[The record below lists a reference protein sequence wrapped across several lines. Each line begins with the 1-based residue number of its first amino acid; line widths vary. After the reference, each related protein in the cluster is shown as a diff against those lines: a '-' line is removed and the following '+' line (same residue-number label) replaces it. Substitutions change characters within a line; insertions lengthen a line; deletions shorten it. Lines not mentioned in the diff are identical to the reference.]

1 MKKLLKQNIIL
12 ITLNSFIVN
21 KSKKNNKTTQTLKY
35 VIADWLCAIIAWSLF
50 FFYRKITEDAQFLNN
65 IKMVFDDSNFI
76 IGIISVPIF
85 WLTLYTISGYYNNV
99 FCKSRL
105 KELGQT
111 FFVTLIGV
119 LILFFAT
126 ILNDLITSYKSYY
139 ISFIML
145 FGLQFTLTYMCRLI
159 ITTRTARKIH
169 RKEIGF
175 NTLIVGSNGNACAIY
190 NEIENQV
197 YSSGN
202 IIVGF
207 VNVFDI
213 KEYKVEKYIPHLGY
227 YKDAA
232 KIIKEHEIEEV
243 IIAIER
249 SEIETIDKI
258 LVMLGELD
266 VVVKI
271 IPIMQDILFGTVKQE
286 AIWHAP
292 LIRVTPELMPVWQ
305 QVAKRVFDVVAS
317 LMVIIIFSP
326 LYIFTAIMVKCSSPG
341 PIFYRQERIG
351 KHGKPFNMLKFRS
364 MYIDAEKMGPQLSKD
379 NDPRITPWG
388 RFMRKTRLD
397 EIPQF
402 FTVLGGKMSIV
413 GYRPERQFYIDQ
425 IVQRAPHYL
434 MLLKIKPGITSWGEV
449 KFGYASNVD
458 EMVERLKYDILYIEN
473 MNLALDIK
481 ILIYTVLIVVQGRG
495 K

>member
-1 MKKLLKQNIIL
+1 M
-12 ITLNSFIVN
+12 VR
-21 KSKKNNKTTQTLKY
+21 NNKKRQTIKY
-35 VIADWLCAIIAWSLF
+35 VVIDWFCALLAWTLF
-50 FFYRKITEDAQFLNN
+50 FFFRKHNEDPDFLSHYQL
-65 IKMVFDDSNFI
+65 VFQDKNFI
-76 IGIISVPIF
+76 IGITAVPIF
-85 WLTLYTISGYYNNV
+85 WLVLYTISNYYNNV

-119 LILFFAT
+119 VILFFVT
-126 ILNDLITSYKSYY
+126 IIDDVIVSYKSYY
-139 ISFIML
+139 VSFAVL
-145 FGLQFTLTYMCRLI
+145 FGLQFVLTYFSRLL
-159 ITTRTARKIH
+159 ITTRTIRKIH

-175 NTLIVGSNGNACAIY
+175 NTLIIGSHDNACDIY
-190 NEIENQV
+190 KEIENQK
-197 YSSGN
+197 YPSGN
-202 IIVGF
+202 IMVGF
-207 VNVFDI
+207 VNVFDW
-213 KEYKVEKYIPHLGY
+213 KEYKLEKYIPRLGY
-227 YKDAA
+227 YEDVAQVVKDND
-232 KIIKEHEIEEV
+232 IEEV

-249 SEIETIDKI
+249 SEIDTIDKI
-258 LVMLGELD
+258 LVLLESLD

-305 QVAKRVFDVVAS
+305 RVTKRIFDVVAS
-317 LMVIIIFSP
+317 LMVIVIFSP
-326 LYIFTAIMVKCSSPG
+326 LYIFTAIMVKLSSPG
-341 PIFYRQERIG
+341 PIFYKQERIG
-351 KHGKPFNMLKFRS
+351 RHGVPFNMLKFRS
-364 MYIDAEKMGPQLSKD
+364 MYIDSESAGPQLSKD

-402 FTVLGGKMSIV
+402 FTVLKGDMSIV

-425 IVQRAPHYL
+425 IVQRVPHYL

>member
-1 MKKLLKQNIIL
+1 MNRR
-12 ITLNSFIVN
+12 
-21 KSKKNNKTTQTLKY
+21 NNKTKQVLKY
-35 VIADWLCAIIAWSLF
+35 VVADWFCAFIAWGLFFCYRKTTEDTNFIDNYKTILDDPKFILGIIA
-50 FFYRKITEDAQFLNN
+50 
-65 IKMVFDDSNFI
+65 
-76 IGIISVPIF
+76 VPVF
-85 WLTLYTISGYYNNV
+85 WLMLNTVSGYYNNV
-99 FCKSRL
+99 FAKSRL

-111 FFVTLIGV
+111 FLVTLIGV
-119 LILFFAT
+119 VILFFAT
-126 ILNDLITSYKSYY
+126 ILNDVIVSYKSYY
-139 ISFIML
+139 VSFLML
-145 FGLQFTLTYMCRLI
+145 FAFQFTLTYLFRVI

-175 NTLIVGSNGNACAIY
+175 NTLIVGSNDNACTLCE
-190 NEIENQV
+190 EIDNQK

-207 VNVFDI
+207 VNVYDR
-213 KEYKVEKYIPHLGY
+213 KEYKVKKYAPHLGF
-227 YKDAA
+227 YKDAER
-232 KIIKEHEIEEV
+232 IIKEYDIEEV

-258 LVMLGELD
+258 LVILESLD

-271 IPIMQDILFGTVKQE
+271 IPIMQDIIFGSVKQE

-305 QVAKRVFDVVAS
+305 QITKRIFDIVAS
-317 LMVIIIFSP
+317 LTAIIILSP
-326 LYIFTAIMVKCSSPG
+326 VYIFTAIMVKCSSPG
-341 PIFYRQERIG
+341 PVFYKQERIG

-364 MYIDAEKMGPQLSKD
+364 MYIDAESMGPQLSKD
-379 NDPRITPWG
+379 DDPRITPWG

-425 IVQRAPHYL
+425 IVQRAPHYI

-481 ILIYTVLIVVQGRG
+481 ILIYTVLIVIQGRG

>member
-1 MKKLLKQNIIL
+1 MIN
-12 ITLNSFIVN
+12 
-21 KSKKNNKTTQTLKY
+21 KNNKKRQTIKY
-35 VIADWLCAIIAWSLF
+35 VLADWFNALIAWTLF
-50 FFYRKITEDAQFLNN
+50 FFYRKYNEDYNLFEQYQQIFE
-65 IKMVFDDSNFI
+65 DPNFI
-76 IGIISVPIF
+76 VGIICVPLF
-85 WLTLYTISGYYNNV
+85 WLVLHTVSNYYNNV
-99 FCKSRL
+99 FSKSRL

-119 LILFFAT
+119 VILFFVT
-126 ILNDLITSYKSYY
+126 MIDDVIVSYKSYY
-139 ISFIML
+139 ASFAVL
-145 FGLQFTLTYMCRLI
+145 FGLQFVLTYFCRLI
-159 ITTRTARKIH
+159 ITTRTARRIH

-175 NTLIVGSNGNACAIY
+175 NTLIMGSHDNACDIY
-190 NEIENQV
+190 KDLEKQM

-207 VNVFDI
+207 VNVFDW
-213 KEYKVEKYIPHLGY
+213 KEYKLEKYVPHLGY
-227 YKDAA
+227 YEDVA
-232 KIIKEHEIEEV
+232 KVIKEHDIEEV

-258 LVMLGELD
+258 LVLLESLD

-305 QVAKRVFDVVAS
+305 RVTKRIFDVVAS

-326 LYIFTAIMVKCSSPG
+326 LYIFTAIMVKLSSPG

-351 KHGKPFNMLKFRS
+351 KHGVPFNMLKFRS
-364 MYIDAEKMGPQLSKD
+364 MYIDSESAGPQLSKD

-402 FTVLGGKMSIV
+402 FTVLKGDMSIV

-425 IVQRAPHYL
+425 IVQRVPHYL

-473 MNLALDIK
+473 MNLAIDIK

>member
-1 MKKLLKQNIIL
+1 MN
-12 ITLNSFIVN
+12 
-21 KSKKNNKTTQTLKY
+21 KKNNKINQTAKY
-35 VIADWLCAIIAWSLF
+35 VVTDWFCALIAWTLF
-50 FFYRKITEDAQFLNN
+50 FCFRKFNEDPNFTDNYQQIFH
-65 IKMVFDDSNFI
+65 DSNFI
-76 IGIISVPIF
+76 IGIIGVPLF
-85 WLTLYTISGYYNNV
+85 WLALHTVSGYYNNI
-99 FCKSRL
+99 FSKSRL

-111 FFVTLIGV
+111 IFVTLIGV
-119 LILFFAT
+119 LILFFVT
-126 ILNDLITSYKSYY
+126 IIDDVIISYKSYY
-139 ISFIML
+139 VSFSVL
-145 FGLQFTLTYMCRLI
+145 FGLQFVLTYFCRLI
-159 ITTRTARKIH
+159 ITSNTARKIR

-175 NTLIVGSNGNACAIY
+175 NTLIVGSNDNACRLCEEMD
-190 NEIENQV
+190 NKMFP
-197 YSSGN
+197 SGN

-207 VNVFDI
+207 VNVYDK
-213 KEYKVEKYIPHLGY
+213 KEYKVSKYVPHLGF
-227 YKDAA
+227 YKDAE
-232 KIIKEHEIEEV
+232 KIVKEYDIEEV
-243 IIAIER
+243 VIAIER
-249 SEIETIDKI
+249 SEIETIDNI
-258 LVMLGELD
+258 LVTLHSLD

-271 IPIMQDILFGTVKQE
+271 IPIMQDIIFGTVKQE

-305 QVAKRVFDVVAS
+305 QVTKRIFDIVAS
-317 LMVIIIFSP
+317 LMVIVLFSP
-326 LYIFTAIMVKCSSPG
+326 LYLFTAIMVKLSSPG
-341 PIFYRQERIG
+341 PVFYRQERIG
-351 KHGKPFNMLKFRS
+351 KNGEPFNMLKFRS
-364 MYIDAEKMGPQLSKD
+364 MYVDAESMGPQLSKD

-425 IVQRAPHYL
+425 IVQKAPHYM

>member
-1 MKKLLKQNIIL
+1 MN
-12 ITLNSFIVN
+12 
-21 KSKKNNKTTQTLKY
+21 KKNNKVKQTIKY
-35 VIADWLCAIIAWSLF
+35 VFVDWFCALIAWTLF
-50 FFYRKITEDAQFLNN
+50 FLYRKVNEEPGFLDYYQKIFHDN
-65 IKMVFDDSNFI
+65 NFI
-76 IGIISVPIF
+76 IGIIGVPIF
-85 WLTLYTISGYYNNV
+85 WLVLYTISGYYNNIYS
-99 FCKSRL
+99 KSRL
-105 KELGQT
+105 KELWQT
-111 FFVTLIGV
+111 FFTILVGV
-119 LILFFAT
+119 VVLFFVT
-126 ILNDLITSYKSYY
+126 IVDDNIISYKSYY
-139 ISFIML
+139 TSFLML
-145 FGLQFTLTYMCRLI
+145 FGLQFILTYFCRLT
-159 ITTRTARKIH
+159 ITTITARKIH

-175 NTLIVGSNGNACAIY
+175 NTLIVGSNDNACALCEEM
-190 NEIENQV
+190 NNQM

-207 VNVFDI
+207 VNVYDR
-213 KEYKVEKYIPHLGY
+213 KEYKVSRYAPHLGF

-232 KIIKEHEIEEV
+232 KIIKDNDIEEV

-249 SEIETIDKI
+249 SEIETIDNI
-258 LVMLGELD
+258 LVTLHSLD

-271 IPIMQDILFGTVKQE
+271 IPIMQDIIFGTVKQE

-292 LIRVTPELMPVWQ
+292 LIRVTPEKMPIWQ
-305 QVAKRVFDVVAS
+305 HVTKRIFDIVAS

-326 LYIFTAIMVKCSSPG
+326 LYIFTAIMVRLSSPG

-351 KHGKPFNMLKFRS
+351 KHGEPFNMLKFRS
-364 MYIDAEKMGPQLSKD
+364 MYVDAESMGPQLSKE

-425 IVQRAPHYL
+425 IVQKAPHYM

>member
-1 MKKLLKQNIIL
+1 M
-12 ITLNSFIVN
+12 T
-21 KSKKNNKTTQTLKY
+21 NKTNKTRQTIKY
-35 VIADWLCAIIAWSLF
+35 VVTDWFCALIAWTLF
-50 FFYRKITEDAQFLNN
+50 FFFRKHNEDPDIFEHYQS
-65 IKMVFDDSNFI
+65 VFNDINFI
-76 IGIISVPIF
+76 MGIIAVPIF
-85 WLTLYTISGYYNNV
+85 WLVLYTISNYYNNV
-99 FCKSRL
+99 FAKSRL

-111 FFVTLIGV
+111 FFVILIGTV
-119 LILFFAT
+119 ILFFVT
-126 ILNDLITSYKSYY
+126 IIDDVIVSYKSYY
-139 ISFIML
+139 VSFAVL
-145 FGLQFTLTYMCRLI
+145 FGLQFVLTYFCRLL
-159 ITTRTARKIH
+159 ITTRTIRKIH

-175 NTLIVGSNGNACAIY
+175 NTLIIGSHDNACDIY
-190 NEIENQV
+190 KEIENQK
-197 YSSGN
+197 YPSGN

-207 VNVFDI
+207 VNVFDW
-213 KEYKVEKYIPHLGY
+213 KEYKLAKYIPHLGFY
-227 YKDAA
+227 TDVAQ
-232 KIIKEHEIEEV
+232 IIKDNDIEEV
-243 IIAIER
+243 VIAIER

-258 LVMLGELD
+258 LVLLESLD

-305 QVAKRVFDVVAS
+305 QVAKRIFDIVAS

-326 LYIFTAIMVKCSSPG
+326 LYIFTAIMVKLSSPG
-341 PIFYRQERIG
+341 PIFYKQERIG

-364 MYIDAEKMGPQLSKD
+364 MYVDSESAGPQLSKD

-402 FTVLGGKMSIV
+402 FTVLGGNMSIV
-413 GYRPERQFYIDQ
+413 GYRPERQFFIDQ
-425 IVQRAPHYL
+425 IVQRVPHYL

>member
-1 MKKLLKQNIIL
+1 MA
-12 ITLNSFIVN
+12 
-21 KSKKNNKTTQTLKY
+21 KKNNKTIQTIKY
-35 VIADWLCAIIAWSLF
+35 VLTDWFCALIAWTLF
-50 FFYRKITEDAQFLNN
+50 FFFRKNNENLN
-65 IKMVFDDSNFI
+65 VFEQYQQVFNDPNFI
-76 IGIISVPIF
+76 IGIIAVPIF
-85 WLTLYTISGYYNNV
+85 WLVLYTISGYYNNV
-99 FCKSRL
+99 FSKSRL
-105 KELGQT
+105 KELSQT
-111 FFVTLIGV
+111 FFVILIGV
-119 LILFFAT
+119 VILFFVT
-126 ILNDLITSYKSYY
+126 IIDDVIVSYKSYY
-139 ISFIML
+139 VSFAVL
-145 FGLQFTLTYMCRLI
+145 FCLQFVLTYICRLI

-175 NTLIVGSNGNACAIY
+175 NTLIMGSHDNACEIY
-190 NEIENQV
+190 KEIENQK

-207 VNVFDI
+207 VNVFDW
-213 KEYKVEKYIPHLGY
+213 KEYKLEKYVPRLGY
-227 YKDAA
+227 YKDVE
-232 KIIKEHEIEEV
+232 KVIKDNDIEEV

-258 LVMLGELD
+258 LVLLESLD

-292 LIRVTPELMPVWQ
+292 LIRVTPELMPMWQ
-305 QVAKRVFDVVAS
+305 RITKRIFDVVAS

-326 LYIFTAIMVKCSSPG
+326 LYIFTAIMVKLSSPG
-341 PIFYRQERIG
+341 PVFYRQERIG

-364 MYIDAEKMGPQLSKD
+364 MYVDSESAGPQLSKD

-402 FTVLGGKMSIV
+402 FTVLKGDMSIV

-425 IVQRAPHYL
+425 IVQRVPHYL

>member
-1 MKKLLKQNIIL
+1 MN
-12 ITLNSFIVN
+12 
-21 KSKKNNKTTQTLKY
+21 KKNNKVKQTIKY
-35 VIADWLCAIIAWSLF
+35 VFVDWFCALIAWTLF
-50 FFYRKITEDAQFLNN
+50 FLYRKINEEPNFLEHYQKIFHDN
-65 IKMVFDDSNFI
+65 NFI
-76 IGIISVPIF
+76 IGIIGVPIF
-85 WLTLYTISGYYNNV
+85 WLILYTISGYYNNIYS
-99 FCKSRL
+99 KSRL
-105 KELGQT
+105 KELWQT
-111 FFVTLIGV
+111 FFTILVGV
-119 LILFFAT
+119 VVLFFVT
-126 ILNDLITSYKSYY
+126 IVDDNIISYKSYY
-139 ISFIML
+139 TSFLIL
-145 FGLQFTLTYMCRLI
+145 FGLQFILTYFCRLI
-159 ITTRTARKIH
+159 ITTITARKIH
-169 RKEIGF
+169 RKQIGF
-175 NTLIVGSNGNACAIY
+175 NTLIVGSNDNACALCEEM
-190 NEIENQV
+190 NNQM

-207 VNVFDI
+207 VNVYDR
-213 KEYKVEKYIPHLGY
+213 KEYKVSRYAPHLGF

-232 KIIKEHEIEEV
+232 KIIKDNDIEEV

-249 SEIETIDKI
+249 SEIETIDNI
-258 LVMLGELD
+258 LVTLHSLD
-266 VVVKI
+266 VIVKI
-271 IPIMQDILFGTVKQE
+271 IPIMQDIIFGTVKQE

-292 LIRVTPELMPVWQ
+292 LIRVTPEKMPIWQ
-305 QVAKRVFDVVAS
+305 HVTKRIFDIVAS

-326 LYIFTAIMVKCSSPG
+326 LYIFTAIMVKLSSPG
-341 PIFYRQERIG
+341 PIFYKQERIG
-351 KHGKPFNMLKFRS
+351 KHGEPFNMLKFRS
-364 MYIDAEKMGPQLSKD
+364 MYVDAESMGPQLSRE

-425 IVQRAPHYL
+425 IVQKAPHYM

-458 EMVERLKYDILYIEN
+458 EMIERLKYDILYIEN